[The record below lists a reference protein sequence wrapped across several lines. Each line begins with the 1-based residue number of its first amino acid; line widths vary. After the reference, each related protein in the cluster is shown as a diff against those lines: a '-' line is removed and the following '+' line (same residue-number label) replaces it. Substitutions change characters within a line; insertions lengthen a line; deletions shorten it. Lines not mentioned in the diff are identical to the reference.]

1 MFSPV
6 LNAMIARH
14 GFAVVDEATVDA
26 FAAGNE
32 FVALFLPGDWQ
43 RLAESN
49 DVAVILPELEQ
60 AFQGVFKPGVV
71 APGSERKLQAR
82 YRFNA
87 FPALVFLRRGEY
99 LGAIKRVLDWDDY
112 LHEIAGI
119 LMREPTEPPRFEL
132 PEGCATTHHDHDRD
146 HVH

>member
-6 LNAMIARH
+6 LNTMIGRH
-14 GFAVVDEATVDA
+14 GFAVVDEATADT
-26 FAAGNE
+26 FAAAHE
-32 FVALFLPGDWQ
+32 FVALFFPGDWQ

-49 DVAVILPELEQ
+49 DVAVILPELAQ
-60 AFQGVFKPGVV
+60 SFQGVFKPAVV
-71 APGSERKLQAR
+71 AMESERKLQAR

-87 FPALVFLRRGEY
+87 FPALVFLRNGEY
-99 LGAIKRVLDWDDY
+99 LGVIKRVLDWDDY

-119 LMREPTEPPRFEL
+119 LMREPTAPPRFEL
-132 PEGCATTHHDHDRD
+132 PDGCSATHHGHD

>member
-14 GFAVVDEATVDA
+14 GFAVVDEATVDV
-26 FAAGNE
+26 FAATNDL
-32 FVALFLPGDWQ
+32 VALFFPGDWQ
-43 RLAESN
+43 RLGESN
-49 DVAVILPELEQ
+49 DVAVILPELAQ
-60 AFQGVFKPGVV
+60 AFQGAFRPAVV
-71 APGSERKLQAR
+71 GAASERKLQAR

-99 LGAIKRVLDWDDY
+99 LGVIKRVLDWDDY
-112 LHEIAGI
+112 LYEIAGI

-132 PEGCATTHHDHDRD
+132 PEGCATSQDDHDHI
-146 HVH
+146 H